1 MKKLLTLA
9 VTFLSLLFFT
19 SFAFAQ
25 TNPLLGKVIVL
36 DPGHGG
42 SDYGSTEC
50 NGLSEKEA
58 TLDITNRLK
67 ALLEADGA
75 QVFLTRTDDSTKSNN
90 DRYTLANSVGGEA
103 LVSIHLNGSTDS
115 SRNGTLGLYGKLNK
129 DKAFTQKVHARLAS
143 ELGIPD
149 LGVTNF
155 ASGVLLKSEMLATMQ
170 ETVFISNT
178 QECQKLTNGTGVRQ
192 QQIAQSL
199 YNGLLDWFSQ
209 PQPPRKGKH

>member
-1 MKKLLTLA
+1 MKNVLTVAL
-9 VTFLSLLFFT
+9 VLFSLFRFT

-25 TNPLLGKVIVL
+25 TNPLLGKVIIL

-50 NGLSEKEA
+50 AGLPEKDA
-58 TLDITNRLK
+58 TIDIANRLK
-67 ALLEADGA
+67 ALLEADRA
-75 QVFLTRTDDSTKSNN
+75 DVYLTRNDDLTKSNN

-103 LVSIHLNGSTDS
+103 LVSIHLNGSTDH

-129 DKAFTQKVHARLAS
+129 DNAFAQTVHARLAS

-155 ASGVLLKSEMLATMQ
+155 ASGVLLKSDMPATMQ
-170 ETVFISNT
+170 ETVFISNM
-178 QECQKLTNGTGVRQ
+178 QECQQLTDGTGVRQ

-199 YNGLLDWFSQ
+199 YNGLFDWFSQ
-209 PQPPRKGKH
+209 PPPPRKGKH